1 MAKWRIQRSC
11 ERGPFA
17 PSLSLRFFNNPHTLG
32 RLLLAVIFVVFATT
46 VSLGFIVGSGTD
58 STVLEVTPPPE
69 DISAEPTT
77 EVSVEPS
84 AEPSPSPSA
93 DVTVAVVSAEPSVE
107 PSAEPSEEPSEDP
120 SEEPSTEPSEEP
132 SEAPSVEPSPSTAPS
147 SVPSAEP
154 SVAPIVVPSV
164 TPTPAATPT
173 PTPTPTLTPTPT
185 PTPAPE
191 NKIYLPIIK
200 LHHFVEDGE
209 ACNDETITRSKFE
222 EIMDTL
228 EEYGYTTISAAQLIA
243 WRNGTGKLPDKP
255 VMLSIDDGYR
265 SNYSIAYPI
274 IHAHKGKAI
283 VATVGWSIGR
293 NTFLNGTDP
302 IYPHFSWSEAAVMMS
317 DGGLEICSH
326 TYNMHGPS
334 QEAGGEGYYGVG
346 KRSGETDDE
355 YYARMLE
362 DFSKMESL
370 IKENVGRTSGV
381 FVYPYGK
388 NDRTSE
394 KVLDELGIPISLITI
409 EGMNELKQGGSL
421 RRLKRYDIMEETDL
435 DELFGLWDEYYEK

>member
-1 MAKWRIQRSC
+1 
-11 ERGPFA
+11 
-17 PSLSLRFFNNPHTLG
+17 
-32 RLLLAVIFVVFATT
+32 
-46 VSLGFIVGSGTD
+46 
-58 STVLEVTPPPE
+58 
-69 DISAEPTT
+69 
-77 EVSVEPS
+77 
-84 AEPSPSPSA
+84 
-93 DVTVAVVSAEPSVE
+93 
-107 PSAEPSEEPSEDP
+107 
-120 SEEPSTEPSEEP
+120 
-132 SEAPSVEPSPSTAPS
+132 
-147 SVPSAEP
+147 
-154 SVAPIVVPSV
+154 
-164 TPTPAATPT
+164 
-173 PTPTPTLTPTPT
+173 
-185 PTPAPE
+185 
-191 NKIYLPIIK
+191 
-200 LHHFVEDGE
+200 
-209 ACNDETITRSKFE
+209 
-222 EIMDTL
+222 MDTL

-243 WRNGTGKLPDKP
+243 WRNGTGTLPDKP
-255 VMLSIDDGYR
+255 VMLSLDDGYR

-293 NTFLNGTDP
+293 STFLNETDT

-346 KRSGETDDE
+346 RRSGETDDE

-370 IKENVGRTSGV
+370 IKQNVGRTSGV

-394 KVLDELGIPISLITI
+394 KVLDELGIPISLITV

-435 DELFGLWDEYYEK
+435 DELFGSWDEYYEK